1 MGKVNNIWSYLA
13 RHKYLITCIIGML
26 MVGVIDE
33 NSFRKYILLQM
44 RYNEV
49 QEEYN
54 AYVEQYQRDSVKLSA
69 LNANRKGV
77 EHIARERYFMKH
89 PDEDIF
95 ILSTDERTI
104 EQHEATKQN

>member
-1 MGKVNNIWSYLA
+1 
-13 RHKYLITCIIGML
+13 

-44 RYNEV
+44 RYNEA
-49 QEEYN
+49 QQEYN
-54 AYVEQYQRDSVKLSA
+54 EYVEQFERDSVKLHA

-95 ILSTDERTI
+95 VLSTDEI
-104 EQHEATKQN
+104 QQKQAEADDKEN